1 MTASGAEDKLAAYR
15 FNFGMAN
22 SIVDS
27 SRGDELWV
35 YVQRNAKYVT
45 IERDGFASVRKY
57 DLNTTIM
64 PGRTYVMTLS
74 ADAQKILRQMV
85 RFNIEPKGIQASVS
99 IRRDGG
105 KGQEELLGFVDPTM
119 GALAKLLELGSYFY
133 VVRSPD
139 YYDSDGM
146 LTLNDQRQ
154 LHIENVRLR
163 GQFGN
168 VTLRV
173 SQNADIYVDD
183 EKKGTRE
190 WTGNLRAG
198 NHVVECRQANHKS
211 SQQYISVNEGESKT
225 FDLTPPTPIT
235 GLLSLI
241 STPLDADISIDGK
254 SYGKTPNM
262 IPDLLIGTHALTL
275 SKSDYQNSSQQVK
288 NKEKKTI
295 EQIIMENKK
304 L

>member
-74 ADAQKILRQMV
+74 AEAQKILRQMV

-105 KGQEELLGFVDPTM
+105 KGQEELLGFVDPTT

-133 VVRSPD
+133 VVSP
-139 YYDSDGM
+139 
-146 LTLNDQRQ
+146 
-154 LHIENVRLR
+154 
-163 GQFGN
+163 F
-168 VTLRV
+168 
-173 SQNADIYVDD
+173 
-183 EKKGTRE
+183 
-190 WTGNLRAG
+190 
-198 NHVVECRQANHKS
+198 S
-211 SQQYISVNEGESKT
+211 S
-225 FDLTPPTPIT
+225 
-235 GLLSLI
+235 
-241 STPLDADISIDGK
+241 
-254 SYGKTPNM
+254 
-262 IPDLLIGTHALTL
+262 
-275 SKSDYQNSSQQVK
+275 
-288 NKEKKTI
+288 
-295 EQIIMENKK
+295 
-304 L
+304 